1 MIPWELGDGGREVG
15 VGREKKSKGRREWGL
30 ANTGQNSR
38 NYCACQCIFWIS
50 FEWSRKPLKRLQVAS
65 LKVEIQGRGSG
76 LGKRK
81 IQKRAWGGIPRNSQ
95 NPPMPHHP
103 LQKPPPSAP

>member
-15 VGREKKSKGRREWGL
+15 VGREKKSKDRREWGL

-38 NYCACQCIFWIS
+38 KYCACQCIFWIS
-50 FEWSRKPLKRLQVAS
+50 FEWSRKTLKRLQVTS

-76 LGKRK
+76 VGKRK
-81 IQKRAWGGIPRNSQ
+81 IEKRAWGGISRKC
-95 NPPMPHHP
+95 
-103 LQKPPPSAP
+103 QKPQMPNEAVKKRLA